1 MNLFTQNTIFKR
13 NISESREAFQMNS
26 NILISI
32 CHVKKLTAETQY
44 KPPVY
49 TQSAQCSQ
57 FNADCVFITHHVCM
71 GTPEQ
76 T

>member
-1 MNLFTQNTIFKR
+1 
-13 NISESREAFQMNS
+13 MNS

-32 CHVKKLTAETQY
+32 CHVKEPTAETQY

-49 TQSAQCSQ
+49 TRSAQCSQ
-57 FNADCVFITHHVCM
+57 FNADCVFTTQHECM